1 MENIVKLE
9 NATLI
14 HGDCITEIQ
23 NIEDNSIDFSVFSPP
38 FASLYT
44 FSDDE
49 RDLSNCNSTEEF
61 MQHFSFLLP
70 ELNRITQD
78 GRLVAVHCMD
88 LTTNI
93 NRDGYL
99 SIVDFRAE
107 IVKLFQEYDFLYH
120 NEITIWKDPVLEVTR
135 TKNVQLLYNQFC
147 KDSSISRTSLPDRIL
162 IFRKKGKNQNPIR
175 HNRQQFTPQQWGK
188 LASPIWMDIK
198 QSRTLNSIKGTN
210 DERHIS
216 ALQLDVIERLIYL
229 WSNPNDTVFSPFMG
243 IGSEGYQ
250 SILMN
255 RKFVGIELKKEYFEQ
270 SVKNISSA
278 IQMTKQENLFI

>member
-1 MENIVKLE
+1 MENLIKLE

-14 HGDCITEIQ
+14 HGDCIAETPKIADE
-23 NIEDNSIDFSVFSPP
+23 SIGFSVFSPP

-49 RDLSNCNSTEEF
+49 RDMSNCSSTEEF
-61 MQHFSFLLP
+61 MRHFEYLIP
-70 ELNRITQD
+70 ELNRITQE

-216 ALQLDVIERLIYL
+216 ALQLDVTERLVYL

-255 RKFVGIELKKEYFEQ
+255 RKFIGIELKKEYFEQ
-270 SVKNISSA
+270 SVKNIGSA